1 MVKKERDLVIRVLI
15 MMIMIKL
22 FVGVVAC
29 SDGGWGV
36 SLLLNGSYA
45 VAPCTP

>member
-1 MVKKERDLVIRVLI
+1 MVKKERDLVIRVL
-15 MMIMIKL
+15 IKL